1 MVGLF
6 LLLPPSGHTEP
17 ELRTALDPPR
27 HLQEGRTCQ
36 FMIRLRWRSL
46 EANYLFSQPRFE
58 LDNLTVEEIGESNE
72 TFQEKGEIW
81 RKKTFLYKLRALRSG
96 KGRIHPF
103 RVSYTDP
110 HKGETDHF
118 EVGGLEIQISR
129 DRRLLFQAF
138 LIALGFIG
146 ITVGGF
152 LIRRNFRKNKQIPV
166 PEASLEE
173 RYLQNLTHV
182 SSQISAFGKLF
193 RSYLAEK
200 YLLPEGGGTT
210 PQVLGQL
217 EKKLRPDEWKTLKK
231 IFDKLDEYRFG
242 NLSRPEA
249 EQEELYRDILRFVE
263 GKKVI

>member
-1 MVGLF
+1 
-6 LLLPPSGHTEP
+6 
-17 ELRTALDPPR
+17 
-27 HLQEGRTCQ
+27 
-36 FMIRLRWRSL
+36 MIQLRWRSL
-46 EANYLFSQPRFE
+46 EAGYLFSQPRFE

-81 RKKTFLYKLRALRSG
+81 RRKTFLYKLRALHSG

-129 DRRLLFQAF
+129 DRRFLFQTL

-182 SSQISAFGKLF
+182 SSQISEFGRLF

-200 YLLPEGGGTT
+200 YLLTEGGGTT

-231 IFDKLDEYRFG
+231 IFDKLDEFRFG
-242 NLSRPEA
+242 NFSRPQT
-249 EQEELYRDILRFVE
+249 EQEELCHDILRFVE